1 MPFEK
6 QLLDLA
12 FEPMLAWQV
21 GGGVTHWNAGCE
33 RLYGY
38 TAQEAIGTPRDV
50 VLGCRPLASEV
61 LEFLSSKGHWSG
73 ECAHRFKDGLTRL
86 VECRLQL
93 LSADRTV
100 LEVHRDITT
109 KRQTAEAL
117 RRADARLGS
126 FSALSSTWYWEQDEN
141 FRLTL
146 VSDNIVQQIGSKV
159 AYQIGRTLWDQPS
172 IDAGD
177 AAWQDHRAR
186 LERHEPFRNFEY
198 RTTDDHRGATWIL
211 ISGDPVFEADGR
223 FTGYRGTG
231 RNITQR
237 KRSEDLLSKS
247 NERLEV
253 EVLQRTRQLEAMYDA
268 AINAILTIDPRGI
281 IQSINAATTRLLG
294 YAREDL
300 IGSNIRMIMPEPYA
314 GHHDGYLE
322 AYLATGKKKIIGIG
336 REVLARRKDGTT
348 FPIHLSVSEFEVNDK
363 HYFTGIITDL
373 TDRREAELALRNTE
387 HQLAQAQKM
396 EAVGQLTGGLAHDF
410 NNLLTVISGN
420 LELLDMRIEGEPE
433 RDLIRRADEAARMG
447 ARLTGRLLTFS
458 SRRALQPTLVN
469 LNDTTVGMTEL
480 LRRTLGESIS
490 VTSELAPDLWNTR
503 VDASEIENAILNLA
517 INARDAMPTGGRILI
532 ETANITFGEGD
543 PGQSQTAPPG
553 EYVKLSVSDNGSGMP
568 PEVVA
573 RAFEPF
579 FTTKDPGRG
588 TGLGLST
595 IYGFIRQSNGRAAIY
610 SEVGR
615 GTSVN
620 LYLPRDTSSIV
631 PRSLA
636 KETDAAPTRT
646 GETILVV
653 EDNEQV
659 RQLTVNRLDALGYV
673 ILVAEDGPSALR
685 ILEQHP
691 GIDLVFSDVVMPGG
705 LSGFDV
711 LRWTKR
717 NRPGVKVL
725 LTSGFAPEMANNGEA
740 IDPDTTLL
748 HKPYTLADLA
758 RAIREAFRS

>member
-6 QLLDLA
+6 QLMDLA
-12 FEPMLAWQV
+12 FEPMLAWHI
-21 GGGVTHWNAGCE
+21 GGQITFWNAGCE
-33 RLYGY
+33 HLYGY

-50 VLGCRPLASEV
+50 VLGGHPLTDAV
-61 LEFLSSKGHWSG
+61 MALLSSQGHWSG
-73 ECAHRFKDGLTRL
+73 ERAHLSKYGQRHL
-86 VECRLQL
+86 VDCRLQL
-93 LSADRTV
+93 LSPDQTI

-109 KRQTAEAL
+109 KRQAAEVL
-117 RRADARLGS
+117 DRAESRFGS
-126 FSALSSTWYWEQDEN
+126 FSALSSNWYWELDESLH
-141 FRLTL
+141 LT
-146 VSDNIVQQIGSKV
+146 STTDNAVQLIGSKD
-159 AYQIGRTLWDQPS
+159 AFRIGKTLWDRPS
-172 IDAGD
+172 IDAND
-177 AAWQDHRAR
+177 AAWIDHRAH
-186 LERHEPFRNFEY
+186 LARHDPFRNFEY
-198 RTTDDHRGATWIL
+198 PIFDDHREVAWIQ
-211 ISGDPVFEADGR
+211 ISADPVFDTNGR
-223 FTGYRGTG
+223 FTGYRGAG

-237 KRSEDLLSKS
+237 KRNEDLLSKS

-281 IQSINAATTRLLG
+281 IQSINTATTRLLG

-300 IGSNIRMIMPEPYA
+300 IGSNVRMIMPEPYA

-322 AYLATGKKKIIGIG
+322 AYLTTGKKKIIGIG

-348 FPIHLSVSEFEVNDK
+348 FPIHLSVSEFEVNDR

-373 TDRREAELALRNTE
+373 TERREAELALRNTE

-433 RDLIRRADEAARMG
+433 RDLIRRADAAARMG

-458 SRRALQPTLVN
+458 SRRALQPTIVN

-490 VTSELAPDLWNTR
+490 VTSELAPDLWNTS

-517 INARDAMPTGGRILI
+517 INARDAMPNGGRILI
-532 ETANITFGEGD
+532 ETANISLEEDD
-543 PGQSQTAPPG
+543 PGQSPASPPG
-553 EYVKLSVSDNGSGMP
+553 DYVKLSVSDNGTGMP

-579 FTTKDPGRG
+579 YTTKDPGRG

-595 IYGFIRQSNGRAAIY
+595 IYGFIRQSDGRAAIY

-615 GTSVN
+615 GTTVS
-620 LYLPRDTSSIV
+620 LYLLRDASSGV
-631 PRSLA
+631 LRNPV
-636 KETDAAPTRT
+636 KEPDATPTRT

-659 RQLTVNRLDALGYV
+659 RHLTVQRLDALGYD
-673 ILVAEDGPSALR
+673 ILIAEDGPSALR
-685 ILEQHP
+685 FLEQETN
-691 GIDLVFSDVVMPGG
+691 INLVFSDVVMPGG

-711 LRWTKR
+711 LRWTKQ
-717 NRPGVKVL
+717 NRPEVKVL

-740 IDPDTTLL
+740 IDPDTKLL
-748 HKPYTLADLA
+748 HKPYTIAELA